1 MAAIHNLDHRGW
13 KSRLIDITFE
23 KSTGEQGFMEAV
35 QRIRK
40 EAETAIE
47 DGCALIVLSDR
58 SISET
63 RVPLSALLATSAVHH
78 HLIEKE
84 LRTRI
89 GILVET
95 GEAREVHHHC
105 LLTGFGADGIHPYLG
120 LEAIIDHH
128 TNNPD
133 SDLTPKQCVEYYRK
147 GVYKG
152 MLKVLAKMGISTLA
166 SYKGARIFEAIGL
179 NSCLLYTSPSPRDAT
194 LSRMPSSA

>member
-1 MAAIHNLDHRGW
+1 MSVECYIGPEGNLLETTEPQCNRLLLHNPILDAEQMAAIHNLDHRGW

-105 LLTGFGADGIHPYLG
+105 LLTLSLIH
-120 LEAIIDHH
+120 I
-128 TNNPD
+128 
-133 SDLTPKQCVEYYRK
+133 
-147 GVYKG
+147 
-152 MLKVLAKMGISTLA
+152 
-166 SYKGARIFEAIGL
+166 
-179 NSCLLYTSPSPRDAT
+179 
-194 LSRMPSSA
+194 